1 MAPETR
7 VQAPASIS
15 PATFRAI
22 LLAAD
27 SPAAPEA
34 FVCYEVIRA
43 RGIDPAVGLAF
54 FAHES
59 TYGTAGAARTTRNWG
74 NLRRGRR
81 AFQVAAVPG
90 ASGHFAWYRSW
101 ATGAE
106 DWADLLL
113 GPIYA
118 GAGRLTVEA
127 ILPIYAPSSDSNNP
141 QGYAAAVRTLIHRYR
156 AQEAELRNRWG
167 PIAPADW
174 GYAIPRVWAA
184 DAGRLGHALGPEETV
199 GPEGA
204 KVAAQV
210 FAGGVIVWDS
220 RTDRAHIIRGGT
232 A

>member
-7 VQAPASIS
+7 IQAPASIS

-43 RGIDPAVGLAF
+43 RGIDPGVALAF

-59 TYGTAGAARTTRNWG
+59 SYGTAGAATQTRNWG

-81 AFQVAAVPG
+81 AYRVAAVPG
-90 ASGHFAWYRSW
+90 SSGSFAWYRSW

-113 GPIYA
+113 GPIYI
-118 GAGRLTVEA
+118 GAGRTTVETV
-127 ILPIYAPSSDSNNP
+127 LPVYAPSSDDNDP
-141 QGYAAAVRTLIHRYR
+141 AGYAATVRALLHRYR
-156 AQEAELRNRWG
+156 AAEAELRSRWG

-174 GYAIPRVWAA
+174 GYAIPRAWAA

-199 GPEGA
+199 GPAGA
-204 KVAAQV
+204 KVAMQV
-210 FAGGVIVWDS
+210 FAGGVIIWDS
-220 RTDRAHIIRGGT
+220 RTDRAQIIRGGT
-232 A
+232 P